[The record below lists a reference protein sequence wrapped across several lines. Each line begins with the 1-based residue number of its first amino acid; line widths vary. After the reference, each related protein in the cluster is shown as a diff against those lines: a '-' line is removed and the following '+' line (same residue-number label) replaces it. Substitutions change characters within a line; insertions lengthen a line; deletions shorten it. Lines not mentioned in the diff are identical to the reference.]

1 MSRLVL
7 SHLSAGY
14 GGHAVVHD
22 INITL
27 ESGSVLAVIGPNGA
41 GKSTL
46 IRAVSGILPTISGSV
61 SLDGTDLKHLSTG
74 QRARLMAVVPQGRNL
89 PPEITGMELVTL
101 GRTPHLNWLGQ
112 VSCQDEE
119 IVSDAMQHTQTELLA
134 ERRLGELSGG
144 EVQRLL
150 LARALAQR
158 TPLLLLDEPTT
169 HLDLAFQVNLLDLV
183 CSMAY
188 NPPAGFSPLAVLL
201 VLHDLNL
208 VSRYASQVALLVSG
222 TLIDSGSPDEVLT
235 ESVLSQAYGLPLRLL
250 PTTPGEPPVV
260 VPAAFPPHK
269 N

>member
-14 GGHAVVHD
+14 GGHTVVH
-22 INITL
+22 NIDLTL
-27 ESGSVLAVIGPNGA
+27 DSGSVLAVIGPNGA

-46 IRAVSGILPTISGSV
+46 IRTVTGILPAITGNIT
-61 SLDGTDLKHLSTG
+61 LDGIDLAHLSSSE
-74 QRARLMAVVPQGRNL
+74 RARLMAVVPQGRNL
-89 PPEITGMELVTL
+89 PPEMTGIDLVTL

-112 VSCQDEE
+112 LSRLDDE
-119 IVSDAMQHTQTELLA
+119 IIADAMQHTQTEPLA

-169 HLDLAFQVNLLDLV
+169 HLDLAFQVSLLDLV

-208 VSRYASQVALLVSG
+208 VSRYANQVALLVNG
-222 TLIDSGSPDEVLT
+222 TLTASGSPDEVLT
-235 ESVLSQAYGLPLRLL
+235 ESILSQAYGLPLRLL
-250 PTTPGEPPVV
+250 PTSPGEPPVV
-260 VPAAFPPHK
+260 VPAAFSPHK